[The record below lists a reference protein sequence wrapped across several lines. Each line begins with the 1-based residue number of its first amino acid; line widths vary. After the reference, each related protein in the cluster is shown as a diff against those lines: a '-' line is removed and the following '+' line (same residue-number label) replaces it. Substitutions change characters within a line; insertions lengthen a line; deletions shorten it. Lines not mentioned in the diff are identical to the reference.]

1 MSIEQ
6 QYYENT
12 EFWKPEHYLGENT
25 ERFKKISEL
34 IPYDSKSLLDV
45 GCGNGLFLNH
55 VKMLST
61 RGFGRL
67 CGTDRSSAALS
78 LVQTEKYLANITN
91 LPFADCEFDT
101 VSALEVLE
109 HLPQET
115 YKAALAELSRV
126 ANKHIIIS
134 VPFNQNLRLSLIEC
148 SECHCHFNPNFHL
161 RSFDDQKMES
171 LLTNYGFKCSKT
183 VHIFPERVMPN
194 KVKEIIKAI
203 GKVKRKIMN
212 QPKNLVFGAICPA
225 CGHFPKSNKVTSKSI
240 SRKNQKNI
248 WGKFSSLLKLK
259 CSWKWIA
266 AIYERSKT

>member
-91 LPFADCEFDT
+91 LPFADCEFDA

-115 YKAALAELSRV
+115 YKAALVELSRI
-126 ANKHIIIS
+126 AKKYIIVS

-148 SECHCHFNPNFHL
+148 SECYCQFNPTFHL
-161 RSFDDQKMES
+161 RSFHNKRMAS
-171 LLTNYGFKCSKT
+171 LLTQHGFRCLKMI
-183 VHIFPERVMPN
+183 HICPQRVIFSD
-194 KVKEIIKAI
+194 KAKILLLAI
-203 GKVKRKIMN
+203 GKLKRSLLN
-212 QPKNLVFGAICPA
+212 QSTQQTFGTICPA
-225 CGHFPKSNKVTSKSI
+225 CGNSPLLNGTKSTPTLIK
-240 SRKNQKNI
+240 SRKTLGRQI
-248 WGKFSSLLKLK
+248 DSLLAWKR
-259 CSWKWIA
+259 SWRWVA
-266 AIYERSKT
+266 ALYERS

>member
-91 LPFADCEFDT
+91 LPFADCEFDA

-115 YKAALAELSRV
+115 YKAALVELSRI
-126 ANKHIIIS
+126 AKKYIIVS

-148 SECHCHFNPNFHL
+148 SECYCQFNPTFHL
-161 RSFDDQKMES
+161 RSFHNKRMAS
-171 LLTNYGFKCSKT
+171 LLTQHGFRCLKNDSY
-183 VHIFPERVMPN
+183 MPS
-194 KVKEIIKAI
+194 A
-203 GKVKRKIMN
+203 GYF
-212 QPKNLVFGAICPA
+212 FG
-225 CGHFPKSNKVTSKSI
+225 
-240 SRKNQKNI
+240 
-248 WGKFSSLLKLK
+248 
-259 CSWKWIA
+259 
-266 AIYERSKT
+266 